1 MQIFHMP
8 DQLLDGIVRRV
19 SFSLQTFV
27 FSTTNPL
34 TGFERQTLPSDSRWE
49 MNVQLER
56 SDRDKW
62 AEFEAFENMVRQQ
75 SGFFTAFDPANYQPR
90 GRPLVDI
97 QETECVD
104 VDGNVEF
111 IDGGGFE
118 PIGDRIEIDQV
129 GTRGETNVRMRNLLG
144 QSRVFRANDL
154 FAILHGRQNIPMLYK
169 VLQDARSDG
178 NEGVRDGKSTLMI
191 APGLRYPIAEG
202 DEVVVYKPRSVF
214 QFTRAP
220 TTTRSYPLHATMSFR
235 AVETPEILDLVDIMP

>member
-1 MQIFHMP
+1 MP
-8 DQLLDGIVRRV
+8 DQLLQGVVRRV
-19 SFSLQTFV
+19 TFSLQTLV
-27 FSTTNPL
+27 FTTRNPL
-34 TGFERQTLPSDSRWE
+34 TGFERQTLPSDSRWDFTC
-49 MNVQLER
+49 QLER
-56 SDRDKW
+56 SDRDIW
-62 AEFEAFENMVRQQ
+62 AEFEAFETMVRQQ

-97 QETECVD
+97 KETECVD

-118 PIGDRIEIDQV
+118 AIGERIQIDQA

-144 QSRVFRANDL
+144 ESRVFRANDL
-154 FAILHGRQNIPMLYK
+154 FSILHGQQNIPMLYK

-178 NEGVRDGKSTLMI
+178 TEGVRDGRATLMI
-191 APGLRYPIAEG
+191 APGLRYPVAAG

-220 TTTRSYPLHATMSFR
+220 TSTRTYPLHATMSFR
-235 AVETPEILDLVDIMP
+235 AVESPEILDLVDMIP